1 MTKER
6 LRKYQ
11 KIKRERLQLERRL
24 EEVETWLYY
33 PKIPQLS
40 DMPRGGSTEE
50 NAQESMAI
58 YHIELQQLYRDKIEE
73 LAKEQLAIEKAIEP
87 LGSTARELMRARY
100 LDGLKW
106 EEVCVR
112 INYSWSQTH
121 LLHAQ
126 ILRCLAE
133 QEETE

>member
-6 LRKYQ
+6 LRNYQ
-11 KIKRERLQLERRL
+11 KIKREREQLLQKL
-24 EEVETWLYY
+24 EEVETALYY
-33 PKIPQLS
+33 PKIPQMS
-40 DMPRGGSTEE
+40 DMPRGGSTEG
-50 NAQESMAI
+50 NQQEDLAI
-58 YHIELQQLYRDKIEE
+58 YHIELLEFYKAKEAE

-87 LGSTARELMRARY
+87 LGSTARQLMRYRY

-112 INYSWSQTH
+112 MNYSWSQTH

-126 ILRCLAE
+126 ILRCMAD
-133 QEETE
+133 QENIG